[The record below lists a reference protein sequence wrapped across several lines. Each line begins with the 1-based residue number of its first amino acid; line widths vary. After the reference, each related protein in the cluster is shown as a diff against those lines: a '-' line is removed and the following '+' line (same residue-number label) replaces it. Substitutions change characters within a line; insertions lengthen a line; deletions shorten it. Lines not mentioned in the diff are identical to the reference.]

1 MLKNINHLMYSPC
14 MEEHKNMAT
23 PTFDAKDVEE
33 NKVLACLSY
42 VGILFLIPML
52 VKKDSKFCQEN
63 ARQGVVM
70 FVAGLLG
77 VIPVIGWIWAMVV
90 LVVAVIAIINTLQGK
105 FWKIPGAYDLSRKL
119 NF

>member
-1 MLKNINHLMYSPC
+1 
-14 MEEHKNMAT
+14 MEEPKHMAT

-52 VKKDSKFCQEN
+52 AKKDSKFCQEH

-70 FVAGLLG
+70 FIATLLG
-77 VIPVIGWIWAMVV
+77 VIPVIGWIWAVVV
-90 LVVAVIAIINTLQGK
+90 LVVDVIAIVNTLQGK
-105 FWKIPGAYDLSRKL
+105 YWKIPRAYDLSRKF

>member
-1 MLKNINHLMYSPC
+1 M
-14 MEEHKNMAT
+14 NMAA
-23 PTFDAKDVEE
+23 PHFDAKDVEE

-52 VKKDSKFCQEN
+52 VKKDSKFCQEH

-70 FVAGLLG
+70 FIAGLLG

-90 LVVAVIAIINTLQGK
+90 LVVDVIAIVNTLQGK
-105 FWKIPGAYDLSRKL
+105 YWKIPGAYDLSRKF